1 MTTKKA
7 AKAKPVAGAKATAP
21 KQKVV
26 VSKPSSNPFVSD
38 HANHLDRG
46 RGYGSSGSRRSK

>member
-1 MTTKKA
+1 MTTKA
-7 AKAKPVAGAKATAP
+7 AKAKPASEAKAP
-21 KQKVV
+21 KKKVV